1 MIIMIIL
8 IINIQYIE
16 VIKEREWIEMAD
28 YILRGIDDK
37 LWREVKAA
45 AALQGVSIKDLIIK
59 LLEKE
64 TKKLKK

>member
-1 MIIMIIL
+1 
-8 IINIQYIE
+8 
-16 VIKEREWIEMAD
+16 MAD
-28 YILRGIDDK
+28 YILKGIDDK
-37 LWREVKAA
+37 LWREVKAV